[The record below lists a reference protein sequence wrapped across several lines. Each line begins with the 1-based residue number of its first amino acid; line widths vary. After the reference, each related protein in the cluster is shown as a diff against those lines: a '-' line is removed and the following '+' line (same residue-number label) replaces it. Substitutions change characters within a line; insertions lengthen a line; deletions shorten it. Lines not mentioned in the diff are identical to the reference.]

1 MPYII
6 RPKLL
11 PRSVVVAG
19 ALLLS
24 TASPALAGKSSSSSA
39 SSEPP
44 VETVPC
50 ELQPFSQPFL
60 FVKDSHDYI
69 PVPGEAPD
77 DFEGTGWTLSGGAR
91 VVDTTLADGST
102 GGVLELP
109 GGSHAVSPTFCVT
122 NAYPTAR
129 AMMQSVVGAQG
140 IFFYVSYEGT
150 ASWTSP
156 KNTGSIKG
164 ASAAFVPTGS
174 VNMQP
179 PNSTSWQRVRVTLVP
194 GGNSLSLYRLYNLY
208 IDPYR
213 R

>member
-11 PRSVVVAG
+11 PRSVAVAG
-19 ALLLS
+19 ALLLG
-24 TASPALAGKSSSSSA
+24 TASPALAGGSSSGGST
-39 SSEPP
+39 PP
-44 VETVPC
+44 IETVPC
-50 ELQPFSQPFL
+50 EVQPFSQPFL
-60 FVKDSHDYI
+60 FVKDSNNYVL
-69 PVPGEAPD
+69 VPGESPG

-91 VVDTTLADGST
+91 VVDSRLADGST

-109 GGSHAVSPTFCVT
+109 GGSQAVSPTFCVT

-140 IFFYVSYEGT
+140 IYFYVSYEGT

-179 PNSTSWQRVRVTLVP
+179 PNSASWQRVRVTLVP

>member
-1 MPYII
+1 
-6 RPKLL
+6 
-11 PRSVVVAG
+11 VAVAG

-24 TASPALAGKSSSSSA
+24 TASPALAGKSSSSSG
-39 SSEPP
+39 SSEPLQ
-44 VETVPC
+44 C
-50 ELQPFSQPFL
+50 EVQLFSQPFL
-60 FVKDSHDYI
+60 FVNDSNNYVL
-69 PVPGEAPD
+69 VPGETPGN
-77 DFEGTGWTLSGGAR
+77 FNGTGWTLSGGAR
-91 VVDTTLADGST
+91 VVRSTLADGST

-109 GGSHAVSPTFCVT
+109 GGSQAVTPTFCVT
-122 NAYPTAR
+122 NEYPTAR

-140 IFFYVSYEGT
+140 IYFYVSYEGT
-150 ASWTSP
+150 ATWTSP

-164 ASAAFVPTGS
+164 ATSEFVPTGS

-179 PNSTSWQRVRVTLVP
+179 LNIGGWQRVRVTLVP